1 MSCERFKFYCFLQ
14 ILSTRLRD
22 TLKKEPYSPT
32 PASSLPVQP
41 HQPQQQYHDA
51 TPDSQRR
58 EDAGRMDQPT
68 SYYQPSEIP
77 FDPSLVCP
85 KCGRQFH
92 RGEIQKSRKHCE
104 ECSGNQPTS
113 SSVRTIEMPYD
124 PNLVCPKCG
133 RQFCRGEIQ
142 KAREH
147 HEWCS
152 GLVDEM
158 LTL

>member
-1 MSCERFKFYCFLQ
+1 MNDMSFERFKFYCFLQ

-22 TLKKEPYSPT
+22 ALKKEPYSPT
-32 PASSLPVQP
+32 PVPSLPVQP

-51 TPDSQRR
+51 TPDSRR
-58 EDAGRMDQPT
+58 RDDAVRLDQPT
-68 SYYQPSEIP
+68 SYDQPSEIP

-85 KCGRQFH
+85 KCGRQF
-92 RGEIQKSRKHCE
+92 
-104 ECSGNQPTS
+104 
-113 SSVRTIEMPYD
+113 
-124 PNLVCPKCG
+124 L
-133 RQFCRGEIQ
+133 RGEIQ